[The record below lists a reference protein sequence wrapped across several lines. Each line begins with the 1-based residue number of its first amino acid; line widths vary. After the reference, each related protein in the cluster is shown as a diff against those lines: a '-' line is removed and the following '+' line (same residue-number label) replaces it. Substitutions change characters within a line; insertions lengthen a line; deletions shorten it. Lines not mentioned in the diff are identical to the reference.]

1 MPVRILISQLGGLIV
16 RIGIIFMTTQGANI
30 NKCFI
35 DRPLGP
41 PSARRT
47 IFMLTQNGQFA
58 VFKRFTT
65 FGRNAYH
72 KHYKIEMQYKS
83 ETQIINKQFSQGRQR
98 LKTHTVSAVLFIIIY
113 YCLLINLKTSFPQ
126 SRIRTLFQ
134 NYQ

>member
-1 MPVRILISQLGGLIV
+1 MPVRILISQLGGLVV
-16 RIGIIFMTTQGANI
+16 RIRIIFMTTQGANI

-41 PSARRT
+41 LSSGWRT

-65 FGRNAYH
+65 FGQNAYH

-83 ETQIINKQFSQGRQR
+83 ETEIINKQFS
-98 LKTHTVSAVLFIIIY
+98 
-113 YCLLINLKTSFPQ
+113 
-126 SRIRTLFQ
+126 
-134 NYQ
+134 